1 MLSGARNKSR
11 ALRDKRHYAEER
23 YFRYEREVKQA
34 VERAYDQMRTG
45 DLDGAA
51 TTLTA
56 GAASMTALVGV
67 TRELHLLYSLGEDE
81 TADAR

>member
-1 MLSGARNKSR
+1 MRPTVR
-11 ALRDKRHYAEER
+11 ERRYHAEER
-23 YFRYEREVKQA
+23 YFRYEREVKEALQ
-34 VERAYDQMRTG
+34 RAYDGVRTG

-67 TRELHLLYSLGEDE
+67 TRELALLYQLSESDE
-81 TADAR
+81 LADAR